1 MKKHA
6 GEELDIKPF
15 EADMRHLINTYVQAD
30 PALKQGDLND
40 FTLTELIIKTGIHN
54 AIAISLNEK
63 NRFKLSKNSIA
74 EGIINNIRKTII
86 QEKLTD
92 PVFYNSMSLLLDVLI
107 TKSRQEAK
115 DYEEFLREAEQLIKK
130 LADKNQIEDKNIPLV
145 LHGKHDVIK
154 IYNNLLVILNGNRL
168 NEKSANIA
176 LEVDRVMRE
185 KAPAGWRNDQ
195 PRESVIKNELFLILD
210 RDREKTNKVFELIK
224 NQRNYL

>member
-1 MKKHA
+1 
-6 GEELDIKPF
+6 
-15 EADMRHLINTYVQAD
+15 
-30 PALKQGDLND
+30 
-40 FTLTELIIKTGIHN
+40 
-54 AIAISLNEK
+54 
-63 NRFKLSKNSIA
+63 
-74 EGIINNIRKTII
+74 
-86 QEKLTD
+86 
-92 PVFYNSMSLLLDVLI
+92 MSLLLDVLI